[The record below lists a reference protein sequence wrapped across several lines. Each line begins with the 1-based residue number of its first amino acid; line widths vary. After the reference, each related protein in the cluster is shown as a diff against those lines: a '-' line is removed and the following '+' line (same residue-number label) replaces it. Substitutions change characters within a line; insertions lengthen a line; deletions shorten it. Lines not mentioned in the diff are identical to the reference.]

1 VSDLNLP
8 TGRAEADDVTNGSQ
22 SEGRRDPGLSPPGPL
37 AQTDAA
43 GDVAADRNEA
53 LSSDDRSAARRVE
66 GSGRPNYY
74 ASRETLDRELRE
86 IKDDVLRMGSLVAAQ
101 IGTAL
106 EALVE
111 HDADKATAAIVG
123 DGRINEAQRH
133 IASLITT
140 TIATQQPVARDLRF
154 LLSLDHVAYELER
167 MGDHAG
173 SVAKQAR
180 KLAPH
185 PPLKQYVDLPRMG
198 ELAADQVRGVLR
210 ALVDLDTAHAR
221 EVAARDDE
229 MDSLY
234 HATFDE
240 VLELMRADTNNVER
254 GTRILF
260 AAHYLER
267 IGDRVTNIAE
277 DVVFLATGDI
287 EDLNP

>member
-1 VSDLNLP
+1 MTEEQAANELSQDARQQSENGSAVDQ
-8 TGRAEADDVTNGSQ
+8 AEAI
-22 SEGRRDPGLSPPGPL
+22 
-37 AQTDAA
+37 
-43 GDVAADRNEA
+43 
-53 LSSDDRSAARRVE
+53 AARAIVVE
-66 GSGRPNYY
+66 PRTASGGPGHYP
-74 ASRETLDRELRE
+74 SRETLDREMRN
-86 IKDDVLRMGSLVAAQ
+86 IKDEVLRMGSLVTSQ
-101 IGTAL
+101 IGLAI
-106 EALVE
+106 ESLVE
-111 HDADKATAAIVG
+111 HDAEKATAAITG

-133 IASLITT
+133 INSLITT

-154 LLSLDHVAYELER
+154 LLSLDHVTYELER

-185 PPLKQYVDLPRMG
+185 PPLSGYVDLPRMG

-210 ALVDLDTAHAR
+210 ALVDLDTKVAR
-221 EVAARDDE
+221 EVAARDDD
-229 MDSLY
+229 MDDLY
-234 HATFDE
+234 HRTFDE
-240 VLELMRADTNNVER
+240 VLQLMRQDPANVER
-254 GTRILF
+254 GTRVIF